1 MDLGQLEKGDLR
13 IRTQKKK
20 TLKQNKFLKSIF
32 MRDLNIISKCS
43 QLIHYVDI

>member
-13 IRTQKKK
+13 IRTQKK